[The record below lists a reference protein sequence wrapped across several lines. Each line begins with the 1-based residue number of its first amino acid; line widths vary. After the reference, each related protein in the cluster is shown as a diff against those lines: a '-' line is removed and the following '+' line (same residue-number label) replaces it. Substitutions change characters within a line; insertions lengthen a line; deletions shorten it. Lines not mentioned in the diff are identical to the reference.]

1 MAIDN
6 TDCYNVSHADYDSSG
21 CVITRLGDGTGGFLD
36 AIVNPIA
43 TILIV
48 LAVVGFIGGLLYVF
62 KEKI

>member
-6 TDCYNVSHADYDSSG
+6 TDCYNASHADYSSSG
-21 CVITRLGDGTGGFLD
+21 CTVFRLGDGTGNFLD
-36 AIVNPIA
+36 ALVSPIA

-48 LAVVGFIGGLLYVF
+48 LAVVGFIGGLLYAF